1 MANAENDRTCQ
12 KYLEV
17 HSFKRNNNTRAS
29 LLIWGEKLNNFPTVF
44 TWINTK

>member
-17 HSFKRNNNTRAS
+17 HSLKELGILQHHR
-29 LLIWGEKLNNFPTVF
+29 LPGEKS
-44 TWINTK
+44 